1 MLGKLNSFIQKNQ
14 IGLLSHTIFKK
25 INSKWIKDLNETIKF
40 LEENIICSSSWD
52 NIFGDLSSQVR
63 ATKAK
68 NKQMVLHQTKNFSI
82 AKENIN
88 KTKR

>member
-14 IGLLSHTIFKK
+14 TGLLSHTIFKK

-40 LEENIICSSSWD
+40 LEENIICSSAWD

-68 NKQMVLHQTKNFSI
+68 
-82 AKENIN
+82 IN
-88 KTKR
+88 KWDYIKLKTLA

>member
-25 INSKWIKDLNETIKF
+25 INSKWIKDLNEIIKF
-40 LEENIICSSSWD
+40 HKIPRRKYNMLFSMRP

-68 NKQMVLHQTKNFSI
+68 
-82 AKENIN
+82 IN
-88 KTKR
+88 KWDYTKLKILA

>member
-40 LEENIICSSSWD
+40 LEENIICSS
-52 NIFGDLSSQVR
+52 
-63 ATKAK
+63 A
-68 NKQMVLHQTKNFSI
+68 
-82 AKENIN
+82 
-88 KTKR
+88 